1 MKKTS
6 LWFTCAALITIMN
19 APVNAGQTAVTDPSQ
34 TQGNTGPG
42 SSPAQLPATTPP
54 ISTPTTTAPGTTS
67 TPGGAMTAPGTT
79 STPGG
84 AMTAPGT
91 TSTPGGAMT
100 APGTTSTP
108 GGAMTAPSTTSTPG
122 GAMTAPGTTQTPA
135 TTTPTSSSGNT
146 SIQATCASPSTID
159 EISVLTWAGNAAIQ
173 IFSFDPAKIDDQM
186 NNLKTCFTDSGW
198 KSFTAALN
206 LSGNIEA
213 IKSLKLSVSSSLEPQ
228 GDRKAR
234 KLSDYKWKAS
244 LPLLVVYQNDKSKIS
259 QPLSVD
265 VTIDATN
272 GRLGI
277 DQVLASPKANTVT
290 PNQAAPSTQSAPAGT
305 VTTPQNP
312 NTGSQPAT
320 APQ

>member
-67 TPGGAMTAPGTT
+67 TPGGAMTAPG
-79 STPGG
+79 
-84 AMTAPGT
+84 
-91 TSTPGGAMT
+91 
-100 APGTTSTP
+100 
-108 GGAMTAPSTTSTPG
+108 TTSTPG

>member
-54 ISTPTTTAPGTTS
+54 ISTPTT
-67 TPGGAMTAPGTT
+67 
-79 STPGG
+79 
-84 AMTAPGT
+84 TAPGT